1 MEDFEKMGTDDEQEK
16 ACSNLSGKLRLPWMM
31 LRQWWCEENGNL
43 LNINIPLCMK
53 ERMKWFFVLKTD
65 NPRYFFSVYK
75 GPRVET
81 KTYTAYTSRKFKDE
95 EETGFTIDQE
105 LKKMLLK
112 IVHLR
117 NLSMQAAEEREQ
129 MKKEKEQEKRE
140 KEQERK
146 DKEQEKREKE
156 QNKKEKEQ
164 DKKDKEKKNREENK
178 IKDQEKKEREQ
189 EKEERKQ
196 IFEILQSIQRNQ

>member
-1 MEDFEKMGTDDEQEK
+1 
-16 ACSNLSGKLRLPWMM
+16 
-31 LRQWWCEENGNL
+31 L

-75 GPRVET
+75 GPKVET
-81 KTYTAYTSRKFKDE
+81 KTYTAYTSRKCKDE

-112 IVHLR
+112 LVHLR

-140 KEQERK
+140 KEEERK

-164 DKKDKEKKNREENK
+164 DKKYKEKKKREENK
-178 IKDQEKKEREQ
+178 IKDQEKKKRAGER
-189 EKEERKQ
+189 RKKANFLNFA
-196 IFEILQSIQRNQ
+196 IHSKKPVKAKVCLRSTISVFFEPKVSKGLFGNYNIQLVCYT